1 MTLQE
6 LKVALDKIVAD
17 GRTDVVI
24 ETDVPCSDD
33 ETETMELKVF
43 SVEKLGWRIVIS
55 AEE

>member
-17 GRTDVVI
+17 GRCDVVI

-33 ETETMELKVF
+33 ETETMELKIF
-43 SVEKLGWRIVIS
+43 NVEKLGSRIVIS